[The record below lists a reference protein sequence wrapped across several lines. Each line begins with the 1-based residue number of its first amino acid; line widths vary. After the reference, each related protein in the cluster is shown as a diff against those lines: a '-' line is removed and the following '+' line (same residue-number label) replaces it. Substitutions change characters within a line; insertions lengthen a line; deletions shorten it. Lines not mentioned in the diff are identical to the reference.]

1 MTPQELID
9 HLRGEILD
17 DLAEP
22 QLWTDENLVR
32 YLNAA
37 VNEACERAWLI
48 EDRLTV
54 ACCVIPLVAG
64 QAEYQ
69 LHKSVF
75 KVKRAAWGREI
86 LAPTSTEDLDDDH
99 FGWENAQGRPE
110 AYIESSSNSIRLS
123 RLPRAA
129 DVAATPTLQLT
140 VYRTL
145 LAPLTIESNLD
156 AELTDIKAIYQLRL
170 LWWAAHL
177 AFLKRDAESF
187 DPARANEFEAMFTR
201 AFGQRR
207 DANVERKHRDR
218 RPPVVRMRF

>member
-17 DLAEP
+17 DAADG
-22 QLWTDENLVR
+22 QLWTDDNLVR

-48 EDRLTV
+48 EDRFTP

-64 QAEYQ
+64 QAEYP
-69 LHKSVF
+69 LHKSVL
-75 KVKRAAWGREI
+75 KVKRVAWGREI
-86 LAPTSTEDLDDDH
+86 LAPTSTEALDDDH

-110 AYIESSSNSIRLS
+110 AFIESSSNGIRLS
-123 RLPRAA
+123 RIPRAA
-129 DVAATPTLQLT
+129 DVAATPSLQLT

-145 LAPLTIESNLD
+145 LCPLTINGQLD
-156 AELTDIKAIYQLRL
+156 TELPDIKPIYQLRL

-177 AFLKRDAESF
+177 AFLKRDAEAF
-187 DPARANEFEAMFTR
+187 DPVRANEFEAMFTR